1 MKIIKWTN
9 KFSGEFGYVADL
21 EDNHFINTWEIKDAK
36 KFRTI
41 KEADKTIDLLNEIG
55 EGQNNFF
62 ELTDAP
68 KATATKAASKTT
80 AKKTATAKKTTATK
94 KTATA
99 KTTAKTTKTATE
111 KTTK

>member
-21 EDNHFINTWEIKDAK
+21 EDTHFINTWEIKDAK

-80 AKKTATAKKTTATK
+80 AKKATTAK
-94 KTATA
+94 

>member
-80 AKKTATAKKTTATK
+80 AKKTATK
-94 KTATA
+94 KTATT
-99 KTTAKTTKTATE
+99 KTTAKTTKTATK